1 MSNQDM
7 SNFSMLELF
16 RMEAEAQVS
25 ILNENLLALENNPN
39 PATALE
45 SLMRASHS
53 IKGAGRIVGLDAVV
67 TVAHVMEDC
76 FVAAQSGTIA
86 LDYPQKIDILL
97 QGVDRLNSIS
107 LLSENQLE
115 SWLNE
120 NQENLDNLVNTITTI
135 IKNEPLANLTS
146 TSKSSPDIS
155 PTITIETIS
164 ENQPI
169 AETLL
174 FSEELLSDFII
185 SEPSINTSLK
195 PDFSMLKHLQKEIKI
210 SGNVLKTSLLE
221 VQQTSE
227 TEIAIP
233 TLIQAA
239 HIIKGSGKIVQLE
252 SIIKLSF
259 AIEETLKKIQG
270 DRALLNN
277 VRLNHLLE
285 CVNFLLQV
293 VEISE
298 SDLESWLLKHR
309 EQINQLITNL
319 LSNIDSVSDNS
330 IKITEIHDRQG
341 AKKIE
346 ISPQKN
352 ESKPEESLSKIA
364 PQTSAIAH
372 QPPQPITPVISPH
385 KTSPE
390 AAKNPERIV
399 KVSADNLNRLM
410 GLAGESLVEVNW
422 LQPFADSL
430 FKLRHHQVELYQ
442 LLEKLQESL
451 ADISLSQKSKNYLD
465 SARKQANKCHY
476 FLTDRLNDLE
486 IFARRSA
493 NLSDRLYREVIASH
507 MRPFADG
514 VQAFPRMVRDL
525 SRQMGKQVK
534 LEILGKSTKVD
545 RDILEKL
552 EAPLTH
558 ILRNGVDHGIELPE
572 ERIALGKPPE
582 GTIRLE
588 AVHRGGMLSLTITD
602 DGRGVD
608 LEKLR
613 QKIVNQGMVNRD
625 MASQLTEPELMEFLF
640 LPGFSTAQKVTEI
653 SGRGVGLDVVQS
665 MIQEVG
671 GILRAVSDQGK
682 GMTFHLQLPLTLSV
696 IRTLLVDISGEPYAF
711 PLTRIDRILM
721 IHRAEI
727 KVAENRQYFCLDH
740 QKNIGLVPAYQV
752 LELPPPQVES
762 ELLPVII
769 ISDRVNSYG
778 LAVDKFLGE
787 RALVVRPLDPSL
799 GKVMDINA
807 AALMEDGSPVLI
819 IDVEDIVRS
828 IDKLLSVG
836 YLNKV
841 GQTTHTIKQKKKR
854 ILVVDDSIT
863 VREME
868 RKLLENNGYMVEI
881 AVNGI
886 EAFNA
891 IKMSYFDLVI
901 TDIDMPKMNGID
913 LVSQIKNNP
922 KYQSIPVI
930 IVSYKD
936 RQEDK
941 IRGLEVGADY
951 YLAKSSFD
959 DNSLLNAVL
968 DLIGP

>member
-1 MSNQDM
+1 M
-7 SNFSMLELF
+7 
-16 RMEAEAQVS
+16 
-25 ILNENLLALENNPN
+25 
-39 PATALE
+39 
-45 SLMRASHS
+45 
-53 IKGAGRIVGLDAVV
+53 
-67 TVAHVMEDC
+67 
-76 FVAAQSGTIA
+76 
-86 LDYPQKIDILL
+86 
-97 QGVDRLNSIS
+97 
-107 LLSENQLE
+107 
-115 SWLNE
+115 
-120 NQENLDNLVNTITTI
+120 
-135 IKNEPLANLTS
+135 
-146 TSKSSPDIS
+146 
-155 PTITIETIS
+155 
-164 ENQPI
+164 
-169 AETLL
+169 
-174 FSEELLSDFII
+174 
-185 SEPSINTSLK
+185 
-195 PDFSMLKHLQKEIKI
+195 
-210 SGNVLKTSLLE
+210 
-221 VQQTSE
+221 
-227 TEIAIP
+227 
-233 TLIQAA
+233 
-239 HIIKGSGKIVQLE
+239 
-252 SIIKLSF
+252 
-259 AIEETLKKIQG
+259 
-270 DRALLNN
+270 
-277 VRLNHLLE
+277 
-285 CVNFLLQV
+285 
-293 VEISE
+293 
-298 SDLESWLLKHR
+298 
-309 EQINQLITNL
+309 
-319 LSNIDSVSDNS
+319 
-330 IKITEIHDRQG
+330 
-341 AKKIE
+341 
-346 ISPQKN
+346 
-352 ESKPEESLSKIA
+352 
-364 PQTSAIAH
+364 
-372 QPPQPITPVISPH
+372 TPVISSP
-385 KTSPE
+385 KKSPE
-390 AAKNPERIV
+390 AAKTPERIV

-430 FKLRHHQVELYQ
+430 FKLRHHQVELYK
-442 LLEKLQESL
+442 LLENLQESL
-451 ADISLSQKSKNYLD
+451 EEVSLSHKSKNYLN

-476 FLTDRLNDLE
+476 FLTERLNDLE

-525 SRQMGKQVK
+525 SRQIGKQVK
-534 LEILGKSTKVD
+534 LEILGKSTQVD

-558 ILRNGVDHGIELPE
+558 ILRNAVDHGIELPE

-582 GTIRLE
+582 GIIRLE

-613 QKIVNQGMVNRD
+613 QKIVNQGMVNPD
-625 MASQLTEPELMEFLF
+625 MASKLTEPELIEFLF

-671 GILRAVSDQGK
+671 GILRAVSTPGK

-696 IRTLLVDISGEPYAF
+696 IRTLLVEISGEPYAF

-721 IHRAEI
+721 IAHGEI
-727 KVAENRQYFCLDH
+727 NVAENRQYFSLDA

-841 GQTTHTIKQKKKR
+841 GQTTHEIGPNKKR

-868 RKLLENNGYMVEI
+868 RKLLENKGYYVDI

-891 IKMSYFDLVI
+891 IKMTHFDLVI
-901 TDIDMPKMNGID
+901 TDVDMPRMNGID
-913 LVSQIKNNP
+913 LVIQIKNHP
-922 KYQSIPVI
+922 QYQSIPVI

-951 YLAKSSFD
+951 YLTKSSFD
-959 DNSLLNAVL
+959 DDSLLNAVL

>member
-1 MSNQDM
+1 M

-16 RMEAEAQVS
+16 RMEAESQVS

-53 IKGAGRIVGLDAVV
+53 LKGAGRIVGLDAVV
-67 TVAHVMEDC
+67 TIAHVMEDC
-76 FVAAQSGTIA
+76 FVAAQSGSIA
-86 LDYPQKIDILL
+86 LDSPAKIDILL
-97 QGVDRLNSIS
+97 QGVDLLNSIS

-115 SWLNE
+115 SWLKE
-120 NQENLDNLVNTITTI
+120 NQGNLDNLVNAIGTI
-135 IKNEPLANLTS
+135 IKKEPLANLSS
-146 TSKSSPDIS
+146 TSESSPDIS
-155 PTITIETIS
+155 PIITIETIS
-164 ENQPI
+164 ENQTI
-169 AETLL
+169 AETL
-174 FSEELLSDFII
+174 FSEELLSDFLI
-185 SEPSINTSLK
+185 SEPNINTDLT
-195 PDFSMLKHLQKEIKI
+195 PDLSMVKHLQKEIKK
-210 SGNVLKTSLLE
+210 SGNILKNSLLE
-221 VQQTSE
+221 VEQNSE

-252 SIIKLSF
+252 SIIKLAF

-277 VRLNHLLE
+277 VRVNHLLG

-298 SDLESWLLKHR
+298 QDLPSWLLKHR

-341 AKKIE
+341 AEKIE

-372 QPPQPITPVISPH
+372 QPSPPITPVISSPQ
-385 KTSPE
+385 KSPE
-390 AAKNPERIV
+390 AAKTPERIV

-430 FKLRHHQVELYQ
+430 FKLRHHQVELYK
-442 LLEKLQESL
+442 LLENLQESL
-451 ADISLSQKSKNYLD
+451 DDVSLSHKSKNYLD

-476 FLTDRLNDLE
+476 FLTERLNDLE
-486 IFARRSA
+486 VFARRSA

-534 LEILGKSTKVD
+534 LEILGKSTQVD

-558 ILRNGVDHGIELPE
+558 ILRNAVDHGIELPE

-582 GTIRLE
+582 GIIRLE
-588 AVHRGGMLSLTITD
+588 AIHRGGMLSLTITD

-613 QKIVNQGMVNRD
+613 QKIVNQGMVNPD
-625 MASQLTEPELMEFLF
+625 MASKLTEPELMEFLF

-671 GILRAVSDQGK
+671 GILRAVSTLGK

-696 IRTLLVDISGEPYAF
+696 IRTLLVEISGEPYAF

-721 IHRAEI
+721 IAHGEI
-727 KVAENRQYFCLDH
+727 NVAENRQYFSLDA

-841 GQTTHTIKQKKKR
+841 GQTTHAIGPNKKR

-868 RKLLENNGYMVEI
+868 RKLLENNGYYVDV

-891 IKMSYFDLVI
+891 IKMNYFDLVI
-901 TDIDMPKMNGID
+901 TDIDMPRMNGID
-913 LVSQIKNNP
+913 LVIQIKNHP
-922 KYQSIPVI
+922 QYQSIPVI

-951 YLAKSSFD
+951 YLTKSSFD
-959 DNSLLNAVL
+959 DDSLLNAVL

>member
-1 MSNQDM
+1 M

-53 IKGAGRIVGLDAVV
+53 LKGAGRIVGLDAVV

-86 LDYPQKIDILL
+86 LDSPAKIDILL
-97 QGVDRLNSIS
+97 QGVDLLNSIS
-107 LLSENQLE
+107 LLSENKLE
-115 SWLNE
+115 SWLKE
-120 NQENLDNLVNTITTI
+120 NQRNLDDLVNSIKAI
-135 IKNEPLANLTS
+135 IKNEPLLNLTS
-146 TSKSSPDIS
+146 TSELVPEI
-155 PTITIETIS
+155 PRNIETIS
-164 ENQPI
+164 SNKPMVEEKIFPQELI
-169 AETLL
+169 SDFLI
-174 FSEELLSDFII
+174 SEET
-185 SEPSINTSLK
+185 INRYFQPDYSL
-195 PDFSMLKHLQKEIKI
+195 LKHLQKEIKESAQI
-210 SGNVLKTSLLE
+210 LQNSLQE
-221 VQQTSE
+221 IGKNSE
-227 TEIAIP
+227 NKIAIEA
-233 TLIQAA
+233 LIQSA
-239 HIIKGSGKIVQLE
+239 HIIRGSGKIVQLE
-252 SIIKLSF
+252 SIIKVAS
-259 AIEETLKKIQG
+259 AIEETLKRIQG

-277 VRLNHLLE
+277 VRLHHLLE

-298 SDLESWLLKHR
+298 SDLESWLLTHR
-309 EQINQLITNL
+309 QQINQLIANL

-341 AKKIE
+341 AETIE
-346 ISPQKN
+346 NSPEKT
-352 ESKPEESLSKIA
+352 ESMPEESLA
-364 PQTSAIAH
+364 PQTTAIAH
-372 QPPQPITPVISPH
+372 QPPQPITPVISPQ

-451 ADISLSQKSKNYLD
+451 GDIALSQKSQNYLD

-525 SRQMGKQVK
+525 SRQMGKKVK

-558 ILRNGVDHGIELPE
+558 ILRNAVDHGIEFPE
-572 ERIALGKPPE
+572 ERIARGKPPE
-582 GTIRLE
+582 GIIRLE

-613 QKIVNQGMVNRD
+613 QKIVNQGMVNPD
-625 MASQLTEPELMEFLF
+625 MASKLTEPELMEFLF

-671 GILRAVSDQGK
+671 GILRAVSTPGK

-696 IRTLLVDISGEPYAF
+696 IRTLLVEISGEPYAF

-721 IHRAEI
+721 IAHSEI
-727 KVAENRQYFCLDH
+727 NVAENRQYFSLDT

-762 ELLPVII
+762 ELLPVIM

-828 IDKLLSVG
+828 IDKLLSVE

-841 GQTTHTIKQKKKR
+841 GKTTHTLKQKKKR

-868 RKLLENNGYMVEI
+868 RKLLENNGYIVEV
-881 AVNGI
+881 AVNGV
-886 EAFNA
+886 EGFNA
-891 IKMSYFDLVI
+891 IKMSNFDLVI
-901 TDIDMPKMNGID
+901 TDIDMPRMNGIE

-922 KYQSIPVI
+922 KYQSVPVI

-968 DLIGP
+968 DLIGS

>member
-1 MSNQDM
+1 MSNQEM

-16 RMEAEAQVS
+16 RMEAESQVS

-53 IKGAGRIVGLDAVV
+53 LKGAGRIVGLDAVV
-67 TVAHVMEDC
+67 TIAHVMEDC
-76 FVAAQSGTIA
+76 FVAAQSGSIA
-86 LDYPQKIDILL
+86 LDSPAKIDILL
-97 QGVDRLNSIS
+97 QGVDLLNSIS

-115 SWLNE
+115 SWLKE
-120 NQENLDNLVNTITTI
+120 NQGNLDNLVNAIGTI
-135 IKNEPLANLTS
+135 IKKEPLANLSS
-146 TSKSSPDIS
+146 TSESSPDIS
-155 PTITIETIS
+155 PIITIETIS
-164 ENQPI
+164 ENQTI
-169 AETLL
+169 AETL
-174 FSEELLSDFII
+174 FSEELLSDFLI
-185 SEPSINTSLK
+185 SEPNINTDLT
-195 PDFSMLKHLQKEIKI
+195 PDLSMVKHLQKEIKK
-210 SGNVLKTSLLE
+210 SGNILKNSLLE
-221 VQQTSE
+221 VEQNSE

-252 SIIKLSF
+252 SIIKLAF

-277 VRLNHLLE
+277 VRVNHLLG

-298 SDLESWLLKHR
+298 QDLPSWLLKHR

-341 AKKIE
+341 AEKIE

-372 QPPQPITPVISPH
+372 QPSPPITPVISSPQ
-385 KTSPE
+385 KSPE
-390 AAKNPERIV
+390 AAKTPERIV

-430 FKLRHHQVELYQ
+430 FKLRHHQVELYK
-442 LLEKLQESL
+442 LLENLQESL
-451 ADISLSQKSKNYLD
+451 DDVSLSHKSKNYLD

-476 FLTDRLNDLE
+476 FLTERLNDLE
-486 IFARRSA
+486 VFARRSA

-534 LEILGKSTKVD
+534 LEILGKSTQVD

-558 ILRNGVDHGIELPE
+558 ILRNAVDHGIELPE

-582 GTIRLE
+582 GIIRLE
-588 AVHRGGMLSLTITD
+588 AIHRGGMLSLTITD

-613 QKIVNQGMVNRD
+613 QKIVNQGMVNPD
-625 MASQLTEPELMEFLF
+625 MASKLTEPELMEFLF

-671 GILRAVSDQGK
+671 GILRAVSTLGK

-696 IRTLLVDISGEPYAF
+696 IRTLLVEISGEPYAF

-721 IHRAEI
+721 IAHGEI
-727 KVAENRQYFCLDH
+727 NVAENRQYFSLDA

-841 GQTTHTIKQKKKR
+841 GQTTHAIGPNKKR

-868 RKLLENNGYMVEI
+868 RKLLENNGYYVDV

-891 IKMSYFDLVI
+891 IKMNYFDLVI
-901 TDIDMPKMNGID
+901 TDIDMPRMNGID
-913 LVSQIKNNP
+913 LVIQIKNHP
-922 KYQSIPVI
+922 QYQSIPVI

-951 YLAKSSFD
+951 YLTKSSFD
-959 DNSLLNAVL
+959 DDSLLNAVL